1 MPGRTYSIAALL
13 LALLILPVTCFALQ
27 KGDLFPELSGQTL
40 DSQDFNFAQL
50 KGRPFLLKI
59 GTTWCPACNE
69 QNTEITKI
77 GSILDKN
84 DIQYI
89 EIFVQEAAA
98 TIAKHLERDNNRR
111 PDIILRDQ
119 GDIARR
125 LNVFVIP
132 RLLLVDKD
140 FRVFSDSNP
149 VDSEALAAKIN
160 EMLTGK

>member
-27 KGDLFPELSGQTL
+27 KGDVFPELSGRTL

-50 KGRPFLLKI
+50 KGHPFLLKI

-77 GSILDKN
+77 GSLLDKN
-84 DIQYI
+84 GIQYV
-89 EIFVQEAAA
+89 EVFVQETAA
-98 TIAKHLERDNNRR
+98 TINNHLKQDKNRR

-119 GDIARR
+119 GEIADR
-125 LNVFVIP
+125 LNVYVIP
-132 RLLLVDKD
+132 RLVLVNKN
-140 FRVFSDSNP
+140 FRVFSDTSP
-149 VDSEALAAKIN
+149 VDSETLTSMIN